1 MDFTV
6 NIKITAPDIS
16 EALKELALAYAGR
29 TQATAT
35 DAAKNLAEA
44 TMGALERVTAP
55 SEPVSAPAPVSPTN
69 PTPAVPAAPTA
80 PVAPATPAPAPD
92 PAPQP
97 STAAP
102 APVEQTTTSGP
113 KVTLDQIK
121 VAGAGLAAQ
130 GKTPQLMQVVAKY
143 GVRSVLDLT
152 PDQYDAIADDLRA
165 MGATF

>member
-29 TQATAT
+29 TNATAT
-35 DAAKNLAEA
+35 DAAKNLAQA

-69 PTPAVPAAPTA
+69 PAPAVPAAPTA
-80 PVAPATPAPAPD
+80 PVAPATPD

-102 APVEQTTTSGP
+102 ARNGKRLLRLPPTFPEKRASLIRTTSRQALPIFSG
-113 KVTLDQIK
+113 T
-121 VAGAGLAAQ
+121 
-130 GKTPQLMQVVAKY
+130 TAKCHMKIFSSCSIC
-143 GVRSVLDLT
+143 R
-152 PDQYDAIADDLRA
+152 
-165 MGATF
+165 